1 MTSFW
6 YVIFAL
12 GVLAAI
18 INLSIAV
25 VRRKRVVAASVRGL
39 AGLLSLALAVGIVLG
54 KLVLHAHPPFV
65 LQWQTVF
72 IGTGV
77 FVFAVLWLPSYVD
90 SGTKPG
96 ETVTMQERAARPANA
111 TVRLQNSGADE
122 WVN

>member
-12 GVLAAI
+12 GILAAI
-18 INLSIAV
+18 VNLSIAV
-25 VRRKRVVAASVRGL
+25 ARRERVVVAAVRAL
-39 AGLLSLALAVGIVLG
+39 AGLLSLALAVGVVLG
-54 KLVLHAHPPFV
+54 KTVLHAHPPFV

-90 SGTKPG
+90 RGTKTG
-96 ETVTMQERAARPANA
+96 EQVTLQERAGRPVNA
-111 TVRLQNSGADE
+111 TVRLQNSGQDE